1 MENRKQH
8 SRLISLVLP
17 AVIAF
22 IALGGCS
29 QVRSIFAPGQ
39 HAEQIADSSKQA
51 LPPRAAVAE
60 PTTTAPSRIITSP
73 WVDSVIATLDLRQ
86 IAAQCVMPFTYSSSD
101 SIRLNQLRDLLDTV
115 NVGGFLISRGD
126 PEGARVMIDSLQ
138 AWSRTPLLI
147 AADFEYGPGM
157 RLKGAT
163 CYPSAMALGAT
174 GDATLAYRVGRAIAE
189 ESILIGVNQ
198 NFAPVAD
205 VNNNPDNPI
214 INTRSFGGDAQLVGR
229 LASSFAR
236 GLQEGGMLATVKHF
250 PGHGDTDVD
259 SHLGLP
265 VLPFSRARIDSLEL
279 RAFRQAIRENV
290 SGVMLAHIA
299 IPSITGPGTP
309 ATLSRVVI
317 DSILRGREH
326 FHGLV
331 VTDALNMK
339 AVTRAV
345 PSGEIAVLALQAGA
359 DLLLMP
365 RDAAEAVSSLVRAV
379 REGRVDSAR
388 LAESARR
395 ILHAKE
401 WVLKNTSR
409 DSTRNEDSARAEWN
423 RLARETAARSITLV
437 RNGNAVLP
445 LSPEPKRRVFI
456 ASLLRN
462 TDAEPAEEFV
472 SYLEERGA
480 GVVEHFIAERKI
492 RKRVI
497 RRAQVRARRA
507 DVIFIN
513 AYVKISSGGSGL
525 DLTEPQQAL
534 VDSLSSLEAPIV
546 FISFGSPYVLR
557 SCPDADAL
565 LCAYSECS
573 SSLEAAADAVTGTTS
588 PLGKLPVDIPG
599 VAAAGTGLTYPTAGG
614 DLLASL
620 SVNDSG
626 GERNP
631 FSRVDRLIERQ
642 IRDRA
647 FPGAVL
653 LVGMGDSIFHHRAYG
668 KFTYDS
674 DAPFVTTETMFDL
687 ASVSKVIATTS
698 CAMRLVQEGKL
709 HLDSTVASYLHEFA
723 ANRKAGVT
731 IRNLLLHNSG
741 LPAFRTYYKFIDSAD
756 ALIDTILHE
765 PLEYPPGTK
774 TVYSDLGLITLGK
787 VIEKITGMGLDEY
800 AAATFFRPLG
810 MTHTMYAPPDSLHSL
825 CAPTEMD
832 NYWRHRLVQGTVH
845 DENAALLNGVAGHAG
860 LFSTADD
867 LSRFV
872 RMLLHGGTFEG
883 KRYLDS
889 ALIAEWTR
897 RQSPASSRGIG
908 WDTKSAHG
916 SSAGKYFSANSF
928 GHTGF
933 TGTSIWIDPERKLYV
948 IFLTNRV
955 YPTRKNR
962 RLVKFR
968 PLLHNAI
975 VETIERMHLQKQ

>member
-1 MENRKQH
+1 M
-8 SRLISLVLP
+8 
-17 AVIAF
+17 
-22 IALGGCS
+22 
-29 QVRSIFAPGQ
+29 RSVFAPGK
-39 HAEQIADSSKQA
+39 HAEAIADSNRQTPLPHDVVTEPEISA
-51 LPPRAAVAE
+51 PPRV
-60 PTTTAPSRIITSP
+60 ITSP

-101 SIRLNQLRDLLDTV
+101 SMRLDQLHALLDTV
-115 NVGGFLISRGD
+115 EVGGFLVSRGD
-126 PEGARVMIDSLQ
+126 TEGARIMIDSLQ

-163 CYPSAMALGAT
+163 RYPSAMALGAT

-214 INTRSFGGDAQLVGR
+214 INTRSFGGNARLVGR

-236 GLQEGGMLATVKHF
+236 GLQAGGMLATVKHF

-279 RAFRQAIRENV
+279 QAFRQTIRENV

-309 ATLSRVVI
+309 ATLSAVVI

-326 FHGLV
+326 FNGLV

-345 PSGEIAVLALQAGA
+345 PSVKIAVMALQAGA

-365 RDAAEAVSSLVRAV
+365 RDADQAVSSLVRAV
-379 REGRVDSAR
+379 GTGRIDSMR

-395 ILHAKE
+395 ILRAKE
-401 WVLKNTSR
+401 WVRSNAVR
-409 DSTRNEDSARAEWN
+409 DSTLDSDSVRGAWN
-423 RLARETAARSITLV
+423 LLARETAARSITLV
-437 RNGNAVLP
+437 RNNETVLP
-445 LSPEPKRRVFI
+445 LTPNPKRRVFV
-456 ASLLRN
+456 ASFLRN
-462 TDAEPAEEFV
+462 TDAGPAEEFV
-472 SYLEERGA
+472 SSLEERGIS
-480 GVVEHFIAERKI
+480 VIDHFIAERRI

-497 RRAQVRARRA
+497 RRTQLRARRA

-513 AYVKISSGGSGL
+513 AFIKISSGADGL

-557 SCPDADAL
+557 SCPEADAM
-565 LCAYSECS
+565 LCTYSECP
-573 SSLEAAADAVTGTTS
+573 SSLEAAADAVTGATS
-588 PLGKLPVDIPG
+588 PLGNLPVDIPG
-599 VAAAGTGLTYPTAGG
+599 VASAGAGLTYPTAGG

-620 SVNDSG
+620 NVRDPG
-626 GERNP
+626 GTRNP
-631 FSRVDRLIERQ
+631 FSRVDRLIEEQ
-642 IRDRA
+642 IRKRA

-653 LVGMGDSIFHHRAYG
+653 LVGMGDSILHHRAYG
-668 KFTYDS
+668 RFTYDS
-674 DAPFVTTETMFDL
+674 DSPFVTTETMFDL

-709 HLDSTVASYLHEFA
+709 HLDSTVATYLPEFA
-723 ANRKAGVT
+723 TNGKAHVT

-741 LPAFRTYYKFIDSAD
+741 LPAFRTYYKFVDSAG

-765 PLEYPPGTK
+765 PLEYPTGTK

-800 AAATFFRPLG
+800 AATAFFKPLG
-810 MTHTMYAPPDSLHSL
+810 MSHTMYAPPDSLRSL
-825 CAPTEMD
+825 CAPTEVD
-832 NYWRHRLVQGTVH
+832 DYWRHRLVQGTVH

-860 LFSTADD
+860 LFSTARD

-889 ALIAEWTR
+889 ALIAGWTR
-897 RQSPASSRGIG
+897 RQSRASSRGIG

-933 TGTSIWIDPERKLYV
+933 TGTSVWIDPERKLYV

-962 RLVKFR
+962 LLVKFR
-968 PLLHNAI
+968 PRLHDAV
-975 VETIERMHLQKQ
+975 VETIERMHLQEQ